1 MVGNTKRRLARAAL
15 GTLLSVAGVAG
26 LGPDAR
32 AEGRFGPYDVRTL
45 FVIGKNL
52 DKNEV
57 QYGIRLDKDCVPIGD
72 EPVYAYWR
80 VYEKN
85 PEMTEDLNILDRT
98 AYGIK
103 DQRVEQR
110 AASGSKLM
118 MRLRATSD
126 RSIAIYVRKDGDKC
140 AADAMSYLS
149 GTSAFLQRVHVQ
161 LTGPLSIDYIELR
174 GLRADNRQPIV
185 ERTKP

>member
-1 MVGNTKRRLARAAL
+1 MLIGFAAVGPTAH
-15 GTLLSVAGVAG
+15 
-26 LGPDAR
+26 
-32 AEGRFGPYDVRTL
+32 AEGRFGPHDVRTM
-45 FVIGKNL
+45 FVIGKNT

-80 VYEKN
+80 QYEKG
-85 PEMTEDLNILDRT
+85 PEVTEDLNFLDKT
-98 AYGIK
+98 GYGIK

-110 AASGSKLM
+110 SPASSKVL

-126 RSIAIYVRKDGDKC
+126 RTIAIYVRKEGATC
-140 AADAMSYLS
+140 VAEPISYIA
-149 GTSAFLQRVHVQ
+149 GTSARLQRIHVQ
-161 LTGPLSIDYIELR
+161 LSGPLSISWIDIR
-174 GLRADNRQPIV
+174 GVRTDNKQPIN